1 MNEQE
6 QAMNKKKL
14 NLIKVRLL
22 QIERENIVRSKT
34 DKEIADEIRKYIEK
48 VVASK

>member
-6 QAMNKKKL
+6 QALNKKKL

-22 QIERENIVRSKT
+22 QIEREN
-34 DKEIADEIRKYIEK
+34 ADEIRKYIEK

>member
-1 MNEQE
+1 MIMNEQE
-6 QAMNKKKL
+6 QALNKKKL

-22 QIERENIVRSKT
+22 QIERE
-34 DKEIADEIRKYIEK
+34 IADEIRKYIEK